1 MDDDTSERADRL
13 SDSLCF
19 VAFRIGEIAD
29 IFAAY
34 DEDGTFLKQAQELLN
49 DVGKYRGFAQQ
60 VRERG
65 KTVDL

>member
-1 MDDDTSERADRL
+1 MDNDNSERADRL

-29 IFAAY
+29 SLAAY

-60 VRERG
+60 VRAHG
-65 KTVDL
+65 KVAGL